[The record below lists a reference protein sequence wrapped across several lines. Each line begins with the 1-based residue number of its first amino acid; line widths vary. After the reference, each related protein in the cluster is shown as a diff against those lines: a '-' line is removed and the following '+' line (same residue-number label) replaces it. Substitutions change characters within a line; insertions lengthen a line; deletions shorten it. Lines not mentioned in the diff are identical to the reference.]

1 MGKTE
6 SLHNNLDIICLTGG
20 KCGST
25 TLLETFKFQGFN
37 CIKCHNHWDFI
48 SQFGYDGL
56 YKSIEDSSK
65 NKKVYIIDVYR
76 TPIER
81 KISSFFEHISKKI
94 PNYKNKNI
102 EELINIFNTEY
113 LNNIEEYH
121 PLDSIM
127 MELGSESFNS
137 FDFNKRYVKKEK
149 GNLIF
154 IKILFSDSKD
164 WGEIL
169 SEIFNKKIIIQ
180 NKNLSQDKEYHLIYE
195 EFKKKYK
202 TTESYLNNI
211 LRNDKYFK
219 IYNTKEQQEKYIEKY
234 TQSAI

>member
-20 KCGST
+20 KCGLT

-56 YKSIEDSSK
+56 YNSIEDSSK
-65 NKKVYIIDVYR
+65 NKKLYIIDSYR

-81 KISSFFEHISKKI
+81 KISSFFHHIQKKI
-94 PNYKNKNI
+94 PYYKNKSI
-102 EELINIFNTEY
+102 KELINIFNTEY

-121 PLDSIM
+121 PVDLIM
-127 MELGSESFNS
+127 LELGCESFNS
-137 FDFNKRYVKKEK
+137 FDFKKKYVKKEK

-154 IKILFSDSKD
+154 IKILFSDIKD
-164 WGEIL
+164 WENIL

-180 NKNLSQDKEYHLIYE
+180 KDNLSQDKEYHLIYE

-202 TTESYLNNI
+202 TTKSYLNNI

-234 TQSAI
+234 LKSAY